1 MDSDGQ
7 PIDWYLHAPAEV
19 TYRQLL
25 KQNVLSN
32 SSALVRKELYAKH
45 YAIGDGMHEDFAIW
59 LSILKEGKKAYV
71 MTRFGF
77 TQEALAFESKVS
89 ESTIGRYRNGKVESF
104 SEKNVVALCVAMHL
118 PPWLSFALIA
128 KAGFSL
134 AATKE
139 QLAHLMI
146 LNCMYMRSIDEVNEY
161 LRERGNASLSRETAQ
176 DCRAS

>member
-1 MDSDGQ
+1 MPSHAEKNQ
-7 PIDWYLHAPAEV
+7 TEIENYYHIIDPEGRLSKYEKAEEERKVLANMPACFPE
-19 TYRQLL
+19 
-25 KQNVLSN
+25 
-32 SSALVRKELYAKH
+32 ALR
-45 YAIGDGMHEDFAIW
+45 
-59 LSILKEGKKAYV
+59 YV

-118 PPWLSFALIA
+118 PPWLS
-128 KAGFSL
+128 AGFSL